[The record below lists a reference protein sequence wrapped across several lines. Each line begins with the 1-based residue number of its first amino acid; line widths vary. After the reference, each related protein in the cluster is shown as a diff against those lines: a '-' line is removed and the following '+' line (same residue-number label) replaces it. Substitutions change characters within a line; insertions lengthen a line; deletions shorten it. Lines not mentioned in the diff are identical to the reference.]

1 MLFALANCCKG
12 VKIQINLLFCK
23 TPFIYRHSLICN
35 VSNKTRLHNGKCGYL
50 FTYIKSMKFTTRR
63 PMRYKYNK
71 NIFEIEP
78 LFGYRN
84 IHV

>member
-12 VKIQINLLFCK
+12 AKIKIKISFSK
-23 TPFIYRHSLICN
+23 TPFIFRHSSICN
-35 VSNKTRLHNGKCGYL
+35 VSNKTRLQNGKCGYL
-50 FTYIKSMKFTTRR
+50 FAYISRDLKVWC
-63 PMRYKYNK
+63 MRYKYNK

-78 LFGYRN
+78 LFDYRN